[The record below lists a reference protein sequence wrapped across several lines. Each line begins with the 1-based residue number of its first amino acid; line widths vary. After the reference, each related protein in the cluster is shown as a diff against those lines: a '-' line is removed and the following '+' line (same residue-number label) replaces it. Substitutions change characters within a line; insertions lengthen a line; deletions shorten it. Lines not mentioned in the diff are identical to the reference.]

1 MKRFRYGPLSALI
14 GAVAVSGLGMGVSG
28 CGVAQAR
35 ETPVE
40 VDVDQ
45 EALDLPGALGDL
57 AKQCGLVC
65 PEKGLVAGNASISGL
80 PSIDGF
86 FGSVLKFQDSAKGAA
101 AGIDAE
107 LSAIRADFE
116 LPADADIGAALKAKL
131 DANLEAGFQ
140 LKVEPPQCK
149 ADFKAE
155 LQAAARC
162 DATVDPGK
170 VKVECKGGCDV
181 QASAKVMCDA
191 SADLKCTFSAPEV
204 ECKGECTGTCTV
216 DVNADVGC
224 QGTCEGS
231 CDGECSAYVKD
242 GSGAAKC
249 AGKCSGK
256 CTGKCRAEVT
266 ADASCKGTC
275 SGECSYTPPEANC
288 EGAVKA
294 QCKAKANAS
303 IMCDTKCDGDF
314 EPPSVKA
321 ECQAKVH
328 ADAKLNVQCTPPHV
342 AFNYKL
348 KASIAGDIK
357 ARVKFEAALKAL
369 IDVRLPALKAA
380 LKRSDLVVSAG
391 ADLSAA
397 AGGAL
402 KSAVNTAQAN
412 AGVRVKVG
420 LGCALLAL
428 PDVSKVVD
436 GSTAN
441 LKRSVDAAGKI
452 NAALSI

>member
-1 MKRFRYGPLSALI
+1 
-14 GAVAVSGLGMGVSG
+14 
-28 CGVAQAR
+28 
-35 ETPVE
+35 
-40 VDVDQ
+40 
-45 EALDLPGALGDL
+45 
-57 AKQCGLVC
+57 
-65 PEKGLVAGNASISGL
+65 
-80 PSIDGF
+80 
-86 FGSVLKFQDSAKGAA
+86 
-101 AGIDAE
+101 
-107 LSAIRADFE
+107 
-116 LPADADIGAALKAKL
+116 
-131 DANLEAGFQ
+131 
-140 LKVEPPQCK
+140 
-149 ADFKAE
+149 
-155 LQAAARC
+155 
-162 DATVDPGK
+162 
-170 VKVECKGGCDV
+170 
-181 QASAKVMCDA
+181 
-191 SADLKCTFSAPEV
+191 
-204 ECKGECTGTCTV
+204 
-216 DVNADVGC
+216 VGC

-242 GSGAAKC
+242 SSGAAKC

-314 EPPSVKA
+314 QPPSVKA

-402 KSAVNTAQAN
+402 KGAVTTAQAN

-420 LGCALLAL
+420 LGCALIAL
-428 PDVSKVVD
+428 PDVSKIVD

-441 LKRSVDAAGKI
+441 LKRSVDAAGQI